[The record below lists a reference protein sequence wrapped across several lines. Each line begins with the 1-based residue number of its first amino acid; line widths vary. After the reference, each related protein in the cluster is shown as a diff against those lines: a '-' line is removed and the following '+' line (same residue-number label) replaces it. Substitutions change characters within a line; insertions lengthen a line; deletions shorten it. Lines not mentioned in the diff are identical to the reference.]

1 MAKFNNIIKWIF
13 LIGFSTT
20 LVMQVAGD
28 DDDKTIV
35 EKVNKTLGIIKADF
49 ETLANMINTANSTTL
64 APGSTT
70 KKPVTS
76 TGTPV
81 TTPKQPATTTN
92 NPATTKTAATTTK
105 KPATTTKKPATT
117 TKKSATTTKAA
128 ATTTKAATTT
138 TKAAAP
144 GNRKK
149 RDVLSQIWE
158 MKMRKMQ
165 NKLATVAPPAG
176 VATLTAAMK
185 KVTAVTDEIADG
197 TIQQDQVTR
206 VEVAE
211 KNIKAV
217 VTAADANVISYMKK
231 NPDILEGLQKEAAAA
246 SKTVKKYYDD
256 HFEDDGGANVGAIV
270 GGVCGGV
277 AGVGLLGFG
286 YYYYKKKQ
294 S

>member
-1 MAKFNNIIKWIF
+1 
-13 LIGFSTT
+13 
-20 LVMQVAGD
+20 MQVAGD

-117 TKKSATTTKAA
+117 TKAAATTTKAA
-128 ATTTKAATTT
+128 ATTTKAAATTS
-138 TKAAAP
+138 KKP
-144 GNRKK
+144 SSSSKQPPPSGNRKK